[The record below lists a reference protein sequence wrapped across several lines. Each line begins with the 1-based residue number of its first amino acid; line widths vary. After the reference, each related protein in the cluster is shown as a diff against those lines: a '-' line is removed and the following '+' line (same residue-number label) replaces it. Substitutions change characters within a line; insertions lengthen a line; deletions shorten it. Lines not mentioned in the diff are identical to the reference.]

1 MTAMSMYLAHLDR
14 WVRERPQ
21 VMLWGALCL
30 FLVLGLYEINGHP
43 VSMEDGQTDNFW
55 PLANHLLDGQGYTL
69 CYPLYFPFCPQ
80 GDATPTAMREPL
92 PTLLFAGAAAISG
105 RSLWFAL
112 HIQLLLGLATVWLLH
127 RFTLRLA
134 GARAAALATLA
145 WAAYLPFVML
155 HSQLSGDVTGTFM
168 ILLSA
173 VVLQQAERTGALK
186 HYLLAG
192 ATLGLAA
199 LSRSSMLLMAL
210 PWCAVAWR
218 SARGERM
225 RPAIVRMVAI
235 GATMAVVL
243 APWALRN
250 HAVFGRWWL
259 GTSMNGYNVFRM
271 NYQVGTDEPLH
282 YVDSFEADTML
293 HDLLARHPELTGE
306 ENEAAMDKVYQ
317 AEGMAQIRKAPLKY
331 MRLCGYRFFQLFTN
345 IGVKTTYGVELN
357 TTDHVMLVQ
366 QLAYLALAFTGIAW
380 GFRAHWPWLLAIGVQ
395 VAGYTALVAQ
405 GRYLTPVMPLLIA
418 FAGLALDRL
427 IGRTRSADR

>member
-1 MTAMSMYLAHLDR
+1 MRSFIALLDR
-14 WVRERPQ
+14 WVRERPMAVLQ
-21 VMLWGALCL
+21 AALGL
-30 FLVLGLYEINGHP
+30 FLLLGLYEINGHP
-43 VSMEDGQTDNFW
+43 ISTEDGQTDNFW
-55 PLANHLLDGQGYTL
+55 PLANHLLDGQGYAL
-69 CYPLYFPFCPQ
+69 CYQLYFPFCPE
-80 GDATPTAMREPL
+80 GDATPTAMREPV
-92 PTLLFAGAAAISG
+92 PTFLFAGAAAISG

-112 HIQLLLGLATVWLLH
+112 HVQLFLGLATVWLLH

-134 GARAAALATLA
+134 GARAAAVATLA

-155 HSQLSGDVTGTFM
+155 HSQLSGDVTGTCM

-173 VVLQQAERTGALK
+173 VLLQRAEHGGAIR
-186 HYLLAG
+186 HFLLAG

-218 SARGERM
+218 SARGPNAM
-225 RPAIVRMVAI
+225 RSIVRMAAI
-235 GATMAVVL
+235 GGAMAVVL

-250 HAVFGRWWL
+250 HVVFGKWWL

-282 YVDSFEADTML
+282 YVDSFEADTMQR
-293 HDLLARHPELTGE
+293 DLLARHPELTGR

-317 AEGMAQIRKAPLKY
+317 AEGMAQIRKNPTKY
-331 MRLCGYRFFQLFTN
+331 LRLCGYRFFQLFTN

-366 QLAYLALAFTGIAW
+366 QLIYLALAFIGIAW
-380 GFRAHWPWLLAIGVQ
+380 GWRLHWPWLLAIGVQ

-405 GRYLTPVMPLLIA
+405 GRYLIPVMPLLIA
-418 FAGLALDRL
+418 LAGLAVDRML
-427 IGRTRSADR
+427 GRERTSAP